1 MESRHSAGI
10 MLPPFHTIMPA
21 PDSDG
26 SPTQR
31 PLTSNEASQWLRKLL
46 AGDKRVDGSRKI
58 SIHSC
63 KVTCLSF
70 CAKYGVDPM
79 TRLQLG
85 YHAGGGTGLKMVHT
99 YSRDAS
105 SEPLAKLVRVLED
118 IRVGRFLPDSTRSGR
133 FVHQSLATTGGSA
146 KPMPSGRE
154 E

>member
-1 MESRHSAGI
+1 
-10 MLPPFHTIMPA
+10 
-21 PDSDG
+21 
-26 SPTQR
+26 
-31 PLTSNEASQWLRKLL
+31 
-46 AGDKRVDGSRKI
+46 
-58 SIHSC
+58 
-63 KVTCLSF
+63 
-70 CAKYGVDPM
+70 M

-133 FVHQSLATTGGSA
+133 FVHQSLATTDGSA